1 MAKRSAYM
9 GWKLDFTQPHGEP
22 ALVAPD
28 SVTWRISKNPVT
40 GAIGGICAVLLEFAE
55 PRIRSGVWDHSTF
68 KVDPVGR
75 AKRTGYAAAI
85 GTYGPASAA
94 QSVISG
100 INKMHARVAGTTPD
114 GTEYRA
120 LDPELIDWVGATA
133 SFGFLTAYDRFAAP
147 LSQTD
152 KDCYFGEGPEVS
164 KLYGV
169 QRRPKSV
176 DDFYSMMMQLERR
189 FEPHEINIE
198 FLKIVE
204 SSAMD
209 QHMPEKLG
217 HYIACA
223 AVDILPPIVRE
234 RLELG
239 PEYNLSHAGR
249 IVVKA
254 MAKLAEII
262 PDLKGPAAQSCQRL
276 GLPRN
281 FLWLSQ
287 GKQNK
292 LMGALRSSDVLNI
305 AAGATAE

>member
-1 MAKRSAYM
+1 MSEQSAYM
-9 GWKLDFTQPHGEP
+9 GWKLDFTQPQGEP
-22 ALVAPD
+22 AFVAPD

-68 KVDPVGR
+68 KVNPVGR

-85 GTYGPASAA
+85 GSYGPASAA
-94 QSVISG
+94 QSVISS

-114 GTEYRA
+114 GTDYSA

-133 SFGFLTAYDRFAAP
+133 KFGFLTAYDRFAAP
-147 LSQTD
+147 LSQPD
-152 KDCYFGEGPEVS
+152 KDRYFGEGTEVS

-169 QRRPKSV
+169 QRRPESV
-176 DDFYSMMMQLERR
+176 DDFYSMMMQLETR

-198 FLKIVE
+198 FLNIVE
-204 SSAMD
+204 SSAQD
-209 QHMPEKLG
+209 QQLPKKLG

-234 RLELG
+234 RLQLG
-239 PEYNLSHAGR
+239 PEYNLSRTGR

-254 MAKLAEII
+254 MAKLADTI
-262 PDLKGPAAQSCQRL
+262 PNLQSPAAQSCERL

-292 LMGALRSSDVLNI
+292 LLGKLQSSGGLNTAVDVS
-305 AAGATAE
+305 AE